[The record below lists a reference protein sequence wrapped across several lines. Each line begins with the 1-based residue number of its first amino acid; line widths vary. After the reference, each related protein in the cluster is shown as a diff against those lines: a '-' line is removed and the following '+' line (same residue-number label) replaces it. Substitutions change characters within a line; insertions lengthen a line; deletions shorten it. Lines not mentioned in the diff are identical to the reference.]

1 MHNQLGRNQNG
12 ALRAALLLSL
22 VVSALSFT
30 GGCAG
35 RLRADAPRSGGELD
49 AFVVAHP
56 DDWQLFMGDVAAQ
69 AIRGRGRTTF
79 IYLTAGDAGRAA
91 DYWGAREQGALASL
105 AFGLGVAPP
114 DAAGEAGRSRFTV
127 ACVDVAFAGYPV
139 RRCGLGAIASYF
151 LRLPDGNLEGQGFE
165 ATFNR
170 SLMKLESAEVPALAR
185 VDGTGSLAT
194 WGNVLEV
201 VRAILRVEID
211 AIGDSEHRVHL
222 HASDPATDFNPRDHA
237 DHRATGRLAAS
248 IAAEGG
254 FTLSQY
260 AGYSTSEW
268 PSNLT
273 AAQFAEKAGQF
284 MAYDRAR
291 VLVNPGWSAYAELPA
306 GYSSWLSRTYIR
318 PAGFTG
324 RSR

>member
-1 MHNQLGRNQNG
+1 V
-12 ALRAALLLSL
+12 RAPRLLLLVLGGLSL
-22 VVSALSFT
+22 A
-30 GGCAG
+30 GGCASG
-35 RLRADAPRSGGELD
+35 LRADAPRSAGELD

-69 AIRGRGRTTF
+69 AVRGRGRTTF
-79 IYLTAGDAGRAA
+79 IYLTAGEAGRAA
-91 DYWGAREQGALASL
+91 AYWEAREQGALASV

-114 DAAGEAGRSRFTV
+114 DAVGEAGGRRFTV
-127 ACVDVAFAGYPV
+127 ACVDVDFAGYPV
-139 RRCGLGAIASYF
+139 RRCGLGGIASYF

-165 ATFNR
+165 ATGNR
-170 SLMKLESAEVPALAR
+170 SLMKLEAGNAPSLAR
-185 VDGTGSLAT
+185 VDGNGSLAA
-194 WGNVLEV
+194 WSQVLEV
-201 VRAILRVEID
+201 VRAILRAESSANGAAGHKV
-211 AIGDSEHRVHL
+211 RV
-222 HASDPATDFNPRDHA
+222 HASDPDTDFNPRDHA

-254 FTLSQY
+254 FGLSQY

-273 AAQFAEKAGQF
+273 ASQFAEKAGLF

-291 VLVNPGWSAYAELPA
+291 VLVKPEWSAYAELPA
-306 GYSSWLSRTYIR
+306 GYSSWLSRTYLR
-318 PAGFTG
+318 PAGFRG

>member
-1 MHNQLGRNQNG
+1 MLSLQLRF
-12 ALRAALLLSL
+12 LIVLLL
-22 VVSALSFT
+22 AAT
-30 GGCAG
+30 TGCAG
-35 RLRADAPRSGGELD
+35 RHRTAAPQASGRLD

-69 AIRGRGRTTF
+69 AMRGEGGTTF

-91 DYWGAREQGALASL
+91 SYWEAREQGALASV
-105 AFGLGVAPP
+105 AFALGIAPP
-114 DAAGEAGRSRFTV
+114 DVKGGAGGAQFPVECAETP
-127 ACVDVAFAGYPV
+127 FADYSV
-139 RRCGLGAIASYF
+139 RQCKIGPIASYF
-151 LRLPDGNLEGQGFE
+151 LRLPDGNLNGEGFA
-165 ATFNR
+165 ATGAR
-170 SLMKLESAEVPALAR
+170 SLMQLEAGATTSLAR
-185 VDGTGSLAT
+185 VDLNGSLKA
-194 WGNVLEV
+194 WPGVVAV
-201 VRAILRVEID
+201 VRAILRLEAGASRAAGHQV
-211 AIGDSEHRVHL
+211 RL
-222 HASDPATDFNPRDHA
+222 HASDPDTAFNPRDHA

-248 IAAEGG
+248 IAVDDG
-254 FTLSQY
+254 FGLSQY

-273 AAQFAEKAGQF
+273 AAQFAEKAGLF

-291 VLVNPGWSAYAELPA
+291 LLVNPEWSAYAELPA